1 MPIYLILLLWMILWS
16 ASVSGPVLP
25 LYVESLG
32 IGVIGWSLLATSSAV
47 GMFLFEWLWGAL
59 ADRVD
64 RRLLMLFSVLCMS
77 ALFPLYTLR
86 PLIPYLLILQFFSGA
101 IGVILGPTTRA
112 YVSDESPHQSLGF
125 FASLWWAF
133 LTVGRT
139 IGPLIGTY
147 LAELYTFSFSF
158 YTSTVLALVLAC
170 LIVLNY
176 PKLKPSA
183 SASPQK
189 IQTLRPTLHTRSA
202 GFLFLSVMFAFM
214 TVALMRSFLPIY
226 ASEQIKM
233 STVEVGVLL
242 SATSAAQLAAIPL
255 LGWLSDKFGKR
266 RVVGVGFGLTSILFL
281 FYLVAGTESQLF
293 LVSVVV
299 SLGLCASFLPLALIP
314 EVTPN
319 TLYGSA
325 VGMYGS
331 FEDLGVIIGPL
342 VYGFVWSNFSPVLI
356 FAVGSLTQLI
366 SALLIFAV
374 KPQRARN

>member
-1 MPIYLILLLWMILWS
+1 MILWS
-16 ASVSGPVLP
+16 ASISGPVLP

-86 PLIPYLLILQFFSGA
+86 PLIPYLLVLQFFSGA

-112 YVSDESPHQSLGF
+112 YVSDESPHESFGF
-125 FASLWWAF
+125 FASLWWVF
-133 LTVGRT
+133 HTLGRT
-139 IGPLIGTY
+139 AGPLIGTY

-158 YTSTVLALVLAC
+158 STSAVLALVLAC
-170 LIVLNY
+170 LIVLTC
-176 PKLKPSA
+176 PKMKRRAGRSA
-183 SASPQK
+183 QK
-189 IQTLRPTLHTRSA
+189 IRILRPTLHTRPA
-202 GFLFLSVMFAFM
+202 GFLFLSAMFAFM

-255 LGWLSDKFGKR
+255 LGWLSDKFGRR
-266 RVVGVGFGLTSILFL
+266 RVVGIGFSSSSVLFL
-281 FYLVAGTESQLF
+281 FFLVAGTQSQLF

-299 SLGLCASFLPLALIP
+299 F
-314 EVTPN
+314 
-319 TLYGSA
+319 
-325 VGMYGS
+325 
-331 FEDLGVIIGPL
+331 
-342 VYGFVWSNFSPVLI
+342 
-356 FAVGSLTQLI
+356 
-366 SALLIFAV
+366 
-374 KPQRARN
+374 